1 MNGRGGGSDEK
12 GENGGQ
18 GKKFFFF
25 FFVFSFEYL
34 HVSQNAGIIDCDRG
48 VVVLFSNFISFF
60 VSARK
65 MN

>member
-1 MNGRGGGSDEK
+1 MKRGRMEGRGKS
-12 GENGGQ
+12 
-18 GKKFFFF
+18 FFFF